1 MRLGRWQ
8 AADGVWQ
15 VEIDAAGATAL
26 PPRVTLPGSDEP
38 LPSAR
43 PLDSG
48 RLLAPVR
55 PGKIVCIGR
64 NYRAHAAEL
73 GNTVPV
79 RPLLFHKPASAV
91 IGPGETILL
100 PPDSDRVEHE
110 AELGVVIGRR
120 ARHLDPADA
129 LHAVLGFTC
138 LNDVTAR
145 DLQRSDKQFARG
157 KGFDT
162 FCPLGPWIETE
173 FDPTDVRVSCTVG
186 DEVRQDGRTGLMVF
200 DVPTLLATIS
210 RVMTLE
216 PGDVIATGTPAGVGP
231 LTDGDVVQVR
241 IEGIGVLRNPVRRD
255 LSVPDRA
262 PPIAQAR

>member
-1 MRLGRWQ
+1 MRLGRFE

-15 VEIDAAGATAL
+15 VEIDAAVAAAL
-26 PPRVTLPGSDEP
+26 PPRGSLPGTDPP

-43 PLDSG
+43 PLSSG

-73 GNTVPV
+73 GNTVPT
-79 RPLLFHKPASAV
+79 RPLLFHKPSSAV
-91 IGPGETILL
+91 IGPDAAILL

-120 ARHLDPADA
+120 ARHLAPVDA
-129 LHAVLGFTC
+129 LDAVLGFTC

-173 FDPTDVRVSCTVG
+173 FDPADVRVSCTVG

-200 DVPTLLATIS
+200 PVALLLATIS

-231 LTDGDVVQVR
+231 LTDGDVVSVR
-241 IEGIGVLRNPVRRD
+241 IEGIGVLQNPVRRD
-255 LSVPDRA
+255 RDVPDRS